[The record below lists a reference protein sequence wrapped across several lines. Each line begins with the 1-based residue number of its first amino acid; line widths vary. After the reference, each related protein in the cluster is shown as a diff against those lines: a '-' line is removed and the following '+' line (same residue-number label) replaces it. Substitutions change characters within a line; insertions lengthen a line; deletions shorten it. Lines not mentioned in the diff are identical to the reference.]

1 MRCRACGFEHRP
13 TVRCEAAAHIRERQE
28 RAALTEVLATSPR
41 VANALVANMVA
52 NNGTMVA
59 NAMVANAPTPARAGD
74 RHRKTEARRAYMREL
89 MRRRRAA
96 VTPQRRDA
104 P

>member
-1 MRCRACGFEHRP
+1 MACRACGFEHRP
-13 TVRCEAAAHIRERQE
+13 TVRCEAAARIREQQE
-28 RAALTEVLATSPR
+28 RAALAEVLATNPL
-41 VANALVANMVA
+41 VANALVA

-59 NAMVANAPTPARAGD
+59 NAMVANAPTPTRAGD

-96 VTPQRRDA
+96 VTSQRRDA